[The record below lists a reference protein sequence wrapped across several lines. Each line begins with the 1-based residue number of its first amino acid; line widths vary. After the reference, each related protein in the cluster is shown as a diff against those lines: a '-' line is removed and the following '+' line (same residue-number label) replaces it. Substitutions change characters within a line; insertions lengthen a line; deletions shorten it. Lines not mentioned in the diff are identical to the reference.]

1 MALKRMWKHHK
12 ETAAGYKQWLLDNA
26 ERLGLDPEAIRK
38 MNKPVLVKRRV
49 TELSKEQEISLA
61 TGSNIE
67 TTDKYT
73 PVEQAVSDAK
83 AIGETDI
90 ALNFNNDGTVNWNSD
105 PVFIRSFLEK
115 VIPKSQ
121 WNSMAP
127 DNNPT
132 AALITRIVNA
142 LIIRAYGDNQHSR
155 FLVNTINDSSSP
167 VAKNIIT
174 AMMLIAP
181 RISQVKQEISR
192 EELYPLD
199 ISDSL
204 MKSAA
209 RYVRAVM
216 NKEPI
221 DVLIDQQEIAVEDEL
236 DEMDR
241 QLLRRMLKHNQS
253 PKQLVDEINKYYE
266 YVEKFGSPQQVN
278 LFDSGPVISTY
289 DLYKI
294 VALEKDIDKLNNDLA
309 DQYKKVEKL
318 KDRADDFT
326 LTAKERSAVEAKLRE
341 EQAKLREME
350 TTLQQNKTEIAAIR
364 SKQSFV
370 REDAIIK
377 GIEKRIAKDTKAVEK
392 ALTAMLPKDAVNS
405 VMSTK
410 DTIIVNFSDGRQ
422 VSVNLL
428 QNLMRV
434 RWQGQDRTATGRMT
448 PGRTVDGKLT
458 AVLDIVRS
466 HNFGNTTLYHEGFH
480 LAYYMFLNDE
490 QRAYLQGYYKGK
502 AIKKGYSQDKVNDP
516 EFLEEL
522 MADEFADYA
531 FKTEKADSNMITRIW
546 DKLKERIRN
555 FMVSLGVVDGR
566 VKNIFKGVKSGAYDG
581 NQVGL
586 ESGVRNKL
594 VPENFTKS
602 KQEIVNPIDPLLS
615 DQEKV
620 LQLETLRNE
629 AKPEFRGLLNLIS
642 DKLGLKTNDHFKDN
656 DAAIDKTHRSDK
668 PDWYSLEHLGDYYR
682 GMVTLKKQRQ
692 IVDIIKMIDDSG
704 MGVVEFD
711 YQKLITPTNFGYRDM
726 NFILRMPN
734 GLMVEFQAIS
744 QNIADGKRKYHKYYD
759 RWRSFSEEQIIAM
772 GKWEEYLADE
782 KLSFDGYSM
791 AWSSDLSREG
801 MTHEELIKSLM
812 KDFTTFGLVTR
823 ANSSFS
829 ISTVNLQPLIQ
840 APSSSLVKQALAQDN
855 EALSPL
861 RSSDSLSSDNF
872 ISTST
877 DNIMQ
882 NSGNANKSQ
891 AKSLEYKADGDLKS
905 KYSLLEAERQ
915 MEAVRK
921 QYEGTEQWLKAP
933 NGKPTNLNERQ
944 WLQVRTP
951 NFLNWFGDWINDPKN
966 ASKLVDENGEPLIAH
981 HGTNREGFYTFDPN
995 APKATD
1001 GGYYGRGIYFTF
1013 ATELYRP
1020 FARGEAGYYGNR
1032 IIDAFL
1038 NIRNPFIF
1046 QEELLTYKGERIDTM
1061 GNDTLCFL
1069 YNIAKKFPKLEGMI
1083 TIPDRRGKYNS
1094 KDNSYEAIPVSFDEY
1109 IDLVE
1114 NMRKKLELITVSDMG
1129 KKYYSV
1135 IYNTGEIQTYTD
1147 RNGLEHSYPV
1157 KETIYHKVEMNENI
1171 KSTMANAV
1179 FSAIDKVFGI
1189 EASYHPEGYMTRH
1202 PEITNTIIENNYDG
1216 ILQSTEGDEAVVFSP
1231 TQIKSAT
1238 GNVGTFDGENPD
1250 IRYSFLDEKL
1260 DELSRK
1266 YDESLAMVRKFNGDP
1281 EALAKELAAEKGL
1294 DEKQMLDKFGRIFRS
1309 ADREA
1314 GEHLSEM
1321 YKAIGISTANKW
1333 IDTNKPFDKDDLTFH
1348 LDQAK
1353 EFAAQMGLSQE
1364 DYDILG
1370 VDGYTYYINSLN
1382 VFSHMNSLASKVHE
1396 LQQKVINIDLID
1408 SAKEQQELL
1417 MAYNVALDELE
1428 TAMIK
1433 YNKMKSNAG
1442 RLLRHAREN
1451 KTSELKNLAQAALSI
1466 GKFDA
1471 TQLAELNRLNEEI
1484 AKREAILEE
1493 YNRKIDEL
1501 DGSKAELEEYEAQRR
1516 AMQEKLDELQAKL
1529 NEANQVIDQ
1538 LRAEY
1543 EKLNQ
1548 EKLELS
1554 RKIKELQAKIGQL
1567 QNQLVTLKNRV
1578 EDIKTELDALRMDKA
1593 RIMEEI
1599 KGLDKKLES
1608 VKAKIEKAKDPQDL
1622 IRKLKPNLW
1631 DIIKTI
1637 YYGNMLSGPTTHIKN
1652 MMSTTMNMIVEQL
1665 VMDVLQP
1672 GNFLESRKRA
1682 FGSLKQAASKAGEAY
1697 MLASTSKY
1705 DIDLQKSENK
1715 LIKMYSHVFKA
1726 LVAEDAFLTEIM
1738 RASKTSSLAY
1748 TMAKGDKNK
1757 YNALVENP
1765 TPEMLRQIE
1774 IESKRAAFNN
1784 QPEGLI
1790 VGSLYGAIQAIQHTL
1805 DIHAPVAGMA
1815 LRGILPFIRVPANV
1829 FQSAINW
1836 TPLGY
1841 LHAAGWK
1848 LFPRL
1853 ASQQQGGDYFNWMH
1867 SKNKVGLDAGGWART
1882 VSVTKTDPETGKQYQ
1897 EKFIDELNPFAA
1909 REAAMQFTKATIGS
1923 VLMALLFALAKGIV
1937 SGGGP
1942 RDPEK
1947 RSQLQKTGWQE
1958 YSIRM
1963 GGKWVSYRDWF
1974 PLALTLS
1981 IVGNYYD
1988 YVEYNGRENE
1998 SLADRTGFAI
2008 MGVSRMIMD
2017 RSFLQGLSELIS
2029 AMEYQDGNYPQR
2041 WLSRTTATMFTPNI
2055 LKQIEG
2061 WIWGR
2066 EQFKPE
2072 TMAEQMIIQLKPYT
2086 RIKSIVNTVPRRID
2100 MFGEDQKRTGG
2111 LWAALGVPVNEQT
2124 KYMVGGVNLVEIV
2137 KKSTDKG
2144 LYFPIPKSATV
2155 TIQGAKYKLKGK
2167 DMEMYKR
2174 WHGKYFSM
2182 LLSERFEG
2190 TMDLLDVQTDEAI
2203 LDYYSALSRTAR
2215 ELAEREIILSGI
2227 QENY

>member
-1 MALKRMWKHHK
+1 MPNHQYH
-12 ETAAGYKQWLLDNA
+12 
-26 ERLGLDPEAIRK
+26 
-38 MNKPVLVKRRV
+38 RV
-49 TELSKEQEISLA
+49 
-61 TGSNIE
+61 
-67 TTDKYT
+67 
-73 PVEQAVSDAK
+73 
-83 AIGETDI
+83 
-90 ALNFNNDGTVNWNSD
+90 
-105 PVFIRSFLEK
+105 
-115 VIPKSQ
+115 
-121 WNSMAP
+121 
-127 DNNPT
+127 
-132 AALITRIVNA
+132 
-142 LIIRAYGDNQHSR
+142 
-155 FLVNTINDSSSP
+155 
-167 VAKNIIT
+167 
-174 AMMLIAP
+174 
-181 RISQVKQEISR
+181 
-192 EELYPLD
+192 
-199 ISDSL
+199 
-204 MKSAA
+204 
-209 RYVRAVM
+209 
-216 NKEPI
+216 
-221 DVLIDQQEIAVEDEL
+221 
-236 DEMDR
+236 
-241 QLLRRMLKHNQS
+241 
-253 PKQLVDEINKYYE
+253 NKYYE
-266 YVEKFGSPQQVN
+266 SANTE
-278 LFDSGPVISTY
+278 DSTNDDDESEISGHVVY
-289 DLYKI
+289 
-294 VALEKDIDKLNNDLA
+294 NHLA
-309 DQYKKVEKL
+309 REL
-318 KDRADDFT
+318 GRADFGW
-326 LTAKERSAVEAKLRE
+326 
-341 EQAKLREME
+341 
-350 TTLQQNKTEIAAIR
+350 NP
-364 SKQSFV
+364 
-370 REDAIIK
+370 
-377 GIEKRIAKDTKAVEK
+377 EK
-392 ALTAMLPKDAVNS
+392 ASKFLLRAGIDGIRYEIGTLSSNAQDGEYNYVVFDDSAI
-405 VMSTK
+405 
-410 DTIIVNFSDGRQ
+410 TI
-422 VSVNLL
+422 
-428 QNLMRV
+428 
-434 RWQGQDRTATGRMT
+434 
-448 PGRTVDGKLT
+448 KE
-458 AVLDIVRS
+458 
-466 HNFGNTTLYHEGFH
+466 H
-480 LAYYMFLNDE
+480 
-490 QRAYLQGYYKGK
+490 
-502 AIKKGYSQDKVNDP
+502 
-516 EFLEEL
+516 
-522 MADEFADYA
+522 
-531 FKTEKADSNMITRIW
+531 TR
-546 DKLKERIRN
+546 
-555 FMVSLGVVDGR
+555 F
-566 VKNIFKGVKSGAYDG
+566 
-581 NQVGL
+581 Q
-586 ESGVRNKL
+586 L

-726 NFILRMPN
+726 NFILRMSN

-744 QNIADGKRKYHKYYD
+744 QNIADAKRKYHKYYD

-782 KLSFDGYSM
+782 KLSFDGYSK

-882 NSGNANKSQ
+882 NSGNANISQ

-905 KYSLLEAERQ
+905 KYSLLEEKNLVTIHNIPADSIEKVNKRGGLVMPSIAIIDAVKTQFSGYGDVSLIGTEGMISGKVYSSDGWTVTYPRVIHMVKHGKGLDSLMEYLNKHLLKGQKVTAWSIIDNIEDSGLESGFAHILRHYTTLWPGYEKYNLAYAEKLFAKHNVEINETLFGGYTRNGYRRYLPHTAENALKLMKAEKQGEQAIWGTSNLRGFIAPTFRNIQEVKKNRDRIVSTAEMENIIKESDEKFYEIVDFALEHRIVKPSSAFSGLSTVASDIYGMAKRGWSSIRKYYNTEEVRGKLAEYISYLQNLPTEYFEYKPSRIVEMNEFVAAVIPKGTKASTKKELKGLGLKVVEYEAGNQESRYEAVKAVSEQMGVRFKLAPEQAEIQEAERQ

-921 QYEGTEQWLKAP
+921 QYEGTDQWMKAP

-1032 IIDAFL
+1032 IIDAYL

-1135 IYNTGEIQTYTD
+1135 IYNTGETQTYTD

-1171 KSTMANAV
+1171 KSTIANAV

-1189 EASYHPEGYMTRH
+1189 EASYHPVGYMTRH

-1216 ILQSTEGDEAVVFSP
+1216 ILQSTQGDEAVVFSP

-1238 GNVGTFDGENPD
+1238 SNVGTFSNENPD

-1333 IDTNKPFDKDDLTFH
+1333 IDTNKPFDKDDLAFH

-1471 TQLAELNRLNEEI
+1471 TQMAELNRLNEEI

-1501 DGSKAELEEYEAQRR
+1501 DGSKAELEEYEAQRQ

-1578 EDIKTELDALRMDKA
+1578 EDIKVELDALRMDKA

-1652 MMSTTMNMIVEQL
+1652 MMSTSMNMIVEQL

-1748 TMAKGDKNK
+1748 TMAKGDRNK

-1790 VGSLYGAIQAIQHTL
+1790 VGSLYGAIQAIQGTL
-1805 DIHAPVAGMA
+1805 DFHAPIVGMG
-1815 LRGILPFIRVPANV
+1815 LRGVLPFIRVPANV

-1848 LFPRL
+1848 FFPKL
-1853 ASQQQGGDYFNWMH
+1853 ISYQQGGDPLH
-1867 SKNKVGLDAGGWART
+1867 ILHPKNKVGLDAGGWART

-1909 REAAMQFTKATIGS
+1909 REAAMQFTKATIGT

-2072 TMAEQMIIQLKPYT
+2072 TMTEQMIIQLKPYT
-2086 RIKSIVNTVPRRID
+2086 RMQSIMNTVPRRID

-2182 LLSERFEG
+2182 LLSDRFEG